1 MAANL
6 KKCIPYLLTLLA
18 TSFLCVSLYMWNN
31 KYTYNDLQPRNG
43 QLFVTEADLSAP
55 TFLINDWEFYPDVL
69 LSPDTY
75 PGDYMVYNDIGQRTR
90 FDGLGTRTNPHGCGS
105 YALHIY
111 LPSDTKT
118 YALEL
123 PEIFSAYK
131 LYINGRLVASAG
143 DPHPASYTPAT
154 QAKVVAFDS
163 CGQTDILLA
172 VSDYSHFYSGLVYP
186 PAFGSFSKVE
196 SLHHIRLA
204 FTLIAC
210 TIGLLF
216 SLFYVY
222 FGMRMK
228 KRAPMLF
235 AALCFLMFITP
246 LFPIIHCLLEL
257 PIFPWYAL
265 ELLCIYLMM
274 LLVII
279 LHNRICDAGY
289 YCRRISTAVSAT
301 FCLMAALYGLFS
313 AYLTVP
319 VMQIFSRCLFIYK
332 LAFAAYLLLTAG
344 AAFKR
349 LNSSSKPLFF
359 AAIAYAVVFI
369 WDRILPSYEPILFGW
384 FMDFGSLII
393 ICAMG
398 YTLWRDLT
406 NAYINKLAFEEENHQ
421 FQKQLAMQELYQKE
435 LSGQLEERRKI
446 THDFRQHLYTI
457 SGFVEQLPHT
467 SASDT
472 NLEELKKYLNTL
484 TTHTTSQ
491 TGMITGA
498 FSENTAVDVLLQYY
512 YFCAKEHGIHIDIRF
527 CMPQQQILP
536 DVELCTVLGN
546 LLENA
551 VDACNRMPM
560 VNESGLEK
568 SIAISSHETDGQWF
582 ILVENTYDGIVMQKH
597 NRFLSRK
604 DTNFKRFGIGLES
617 VRDIIEQHGGNLDI
631 YPKETVFRVG
641 ITLPLK
647 GAD

>member
-1 MAANL
+1 
-6 KKCIPYLLTLLA
+6 
-18 TSFLCVSLYMWNN
+18 
-31 KYTYNDLQPRNG
+31 
-43 QLFVTEADLSAP
+43 
-55 TFLINDWEFYPDVL
+55 
-69 LSPDTY
+69 
-75 PGDYMVYNDIGQRTR
+75 
-90 FDGLGTRTNPHGCGS
+90 
-105 YALHIY
+105 
-111 LPSDTKT
+111 
-118 YALEL
+118 
-123 PEIFSAYK
+123 
-131 LYINGRLVASAG
+131 
-143 DPHPASYTPAT
+143 
-154 QAKVVAFDS
+154 
-163 CGQTDILLA
+163 
-172 VSDYSHFYSGLVYP
+172 
-186 PAFGSFSKVE
+186 
-196 SLHHIRLA
+196 
-204 FTLIAC
+204 
-210 TIGLLF
+210 
-216 SLFYVY
+216 
-222 FGMRMK
+222 
-228 KRAPMLF
+228 
-235 AALCFLMFITP
+235 
-246 LFPIIHCLLEL
+246 
-257 PIFPWYAL
+257 
-265 ELLCIYLMM
+265 
-274 LLVII
+274 
-279 LHNRICDAGY
+279 
-289 YCRRISTAVSAT
+289 
-301 FCLMAALYGLFS
+301 
-313 AYLTVP
+313 
-319 VMQIFSRCLFIYK
+319 
-332 LAFAAYLLLTAG
+332 
-344 AAFKR
+344 
-349 LNSSSKPLFF
+349 
-359 AAIAYAVVFI
+359 
-369 WDRILPSYEPILFGW
+369 
-384 FMDFGSLII
+384 MDFGSLII